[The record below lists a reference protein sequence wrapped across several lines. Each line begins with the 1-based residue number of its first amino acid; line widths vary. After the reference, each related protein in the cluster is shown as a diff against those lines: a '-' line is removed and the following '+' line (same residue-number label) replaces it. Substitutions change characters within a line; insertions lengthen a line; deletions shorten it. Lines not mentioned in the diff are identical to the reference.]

1 MEQRWL
7 PGVLGYGGP
16 PGLRYYAPRTVIN
29 ALLTAIG
36 PPPPPV
42 LLDKRLNLSS
52 PALCALLPGP
62 LLPPGSWMVCRPTLS
77 PVSWILGARGM
88 ATSTWWIG
96 KATGWRTGPGSLGR
110 LSWTSACCGSS
121 IACVRV
127 SLVGRRE
134 APVEG
139 GGGYC
144 HGPCASPAD
153 PVLGNM
159 CFVVFLLSLS
169 LSLTCRGGA
178 HYGLPPLA
186 HTPAISTPAAY
197 LGDRKAYL
205 RRQHCVTRRWIVEL
219 SASVTLLFC
228 VQIYPGP
235 FPACLLPGGRVS
247 GFVLP
252 RCGERRE
259 IRWSVSDFRPSPH
272 MPRSPGS
279 PSPPSSKLTKVGELL
294 PNVSSPKIHL
304 QYAKAKEADGNCAHR
319 YKDAARAYESAK
331 D

>member
-219 SASVTLLFC
+219 SASVTLL
-228 VQIYPGP
+228 
-235 FPACLLPGGRVS
+235 LDEGGRAASKRLFSQDSLAVCKGQGGGWQIQGCGTS
-247 GFVLP
+247 LREREGLRQCDP
-252 RCGERRE
+252 RAAGPPEQTRRSCSHRQRDAE
-259 IRWSVSDFRPSPH
+259 HRWSKD
-272 MPRSPGS
+272 GCQ
-279 PSPPSSKLTKVGELL
+279 
-294 PNVSSPKIHL
+294 VSSGMEGHPGCVITH
-304 QYAKAKEADGNCAHR
+304 QGP
-319 YKDAARAYESAK
+319 
-331 D
+331 

>member
-7 PGVLGYGGP
+7 PGIVGYGGP
-16 PGLRYYAPRTVIN
+16 PGLRLPCEGAWK
-29 ALLTAIG
+29 
-36 PPPPPV
+36 
-42 LLDKRLNLSS
+42 D
-52 PALCALLPGP
+52 PGP
-62 LLPPGSWMVCRPTLS
+62 LLHPGSWMVCRPTLS
-77 PVSWILGARGM
+77 PVSWILGAGGV

-96 KATGWRTGPGSLGR
+96 KATAWRTGPGSLGWP
-110 LSWTSACCGSS
+110 SWTSACCGSS
-121 IACVRV
+121 IACIRV

-139 GGGYC
+139 G
-144 HGPCASPAD
+144 
-153 PVLGNM
+153 VLSWQHVFC
-159 CFVVFLLSLS
+159 CFFALPLSLS

-186 HTPAISTPAAY
+186 HAPAISTPAAY
-197 LGDRKAYL
+197 LGEHKAYL

-219 SASVTLLFC
+219 SASVTLPFC

-272 MPRSPGS
+272 MPRSPGP
-279 PSPPSSKLTKVGELL
+279 PSPPSRRRWESCFQTCLL
-294 PNVSSPKIHL
+294 PRFTCSMQRPRRRMATVRTDTRMRHKPTR
-304 QYAKAKEADGNCAHR
+304 GR
-319 YKDAARAYESAK
+319 RTGTM
-331 D
+331 